1 MGKDT
6 GTLVAS
12 AGPGGELY
20 VADGY
25 DSESKTGNGHN
36 GHRLTCDERRRPHTT
51 RVLAKVVEI
60 HGRRNAEVVRI
71 ISTPSD
77 GVSTSPKPGDVM
89 NILPNALYPLDNA
102 KRPWG
107 IGSTIAMDAQLNT
120 NDEWEKLGY
129 TEYVVVSI
137 HCWCCD
143 LKKQAK
149 YVAPPSAAEKAASLA
164 RGRIVKLGDEFKAIV
179 ADAEAH
185 NVTKS
190 MITSDEKA
198 RAATSD
204 FKGALEAGNEREAE
218 VALERFETAVARLIP
233 SGVSVAAM
241 AALANELNDWLNDT
255 GTSDETPEPAA
266 ESS

>member
-1 MGKDT
+1 MSKDT
-6 GTLVAS
+6 GSVVAT
-12 AGPGGELY
+12 AGPDGKVWVKEGYEDGDGE
-20 VADGY
+20 AR
-25 DSESKTGNGHN
+25 GHN

-51 RVLAKVVEI
+51 RVLAKVIEV

-71 ISTPSD
+71 VSTPQD
-77 GVSTSPKPGDVM
+77 GTSTSPNPGDVC
-89 NILPNALYPLDNA
+89 NILPNALYPLDNV

-107 IGSTIAMDAQLNT
+107 IGSVIVMDAQLNT
-120 NDEWEKLGY
+120 NNEWEKLGY

-164 RGRIVKLGDEFKAIV
+164 KARITKLGDEFKAIV

-185 NVTKS
+185 NVSKG

-198 RAATSD
+198 RTAASD
-204 FKGALEAGNEREAE
+204 FKDALAAGNEREAE
-218 VALERFETAVARLIP
+218 VTLERFETAVTRLIP

-241 AALANELNDWLNDT
+241 AALASELDNWLNDA
-255 GTSDETPEPAA
+255 SAAPPEPAA
-266 ESS
+266 EA